1 LKGVFFKALFT
12 PYALK
17 RLGSL
22 LCTFLAALV
31 LNGCATN
38 INANPKDPWES
49 VNRKVFE
56 INDSVDQAV
65 VRPVAVAYKDY
76 TPDLAQKG
84 INNFF
89 GNLRDFWSAVN
100 SAFQLKLGQTAEL
113 TGRVL
118 VNTTVGVLG
127 LFDAATPLNLNK
139 HKEDFGKTLGYW
151 GMPSGPYLVMPFF
164 GPSTLRDATGFLV
177 DVELNPTFHDVRDV
191 PLRNSLYVINAVDV
205 RKGFLGLEDNLN
217 AIAFD
222 KYSFIRDAYL
232 QRRLYEIYDGN
243 PPDNEDSDASGD

>member
-1 LKGVFFKALFT
+1 LKQKRSTVVSKA
-12 PYALK
+12 YALT
-17 RLGSL
+17 RLG
-22 LCTFLAALV
+22 LV
-31 LNGCATN
+31 LGGLVLGGCATN
-38 INANPKDPWES
+38 LDANPKDPWEPM
-49 VNRKVFE
+49 NRKVFE

-76 TPDLAQKG
+76 TPDIAQKG
-84 INNFF
+84 VNNFF

-100 SAFQLKLGQTAEL
+100 SALQLKVRETAEL

-118 VNTTVGVLG
+118 VNSTVGLLG
-127 LFDAATPLNLNK
+127 LIDVATPLNLNK

-151 GMPSGPYLVMPFF
+151 GMPSGPYLVLPFF
-164 GPSTLRDATGFLV
+164 GPSTLRDASGFVV
-177 DVELNPTFHDVRDV
+177 DLELNPTYQDIRDV

-205 RKGFLGLEDNLN
+205 RKGLLGLEDNLN
-217 AIAFD
+217 AIALD

-243 PPDNEDSDASGD
+243 PPDSNEE

>member
-1 LKGVFFKALFT
+1 MKQKRSTVVSKA
-12 PYALK
+12 YALT
-17 RLGSL
+17 RLG
-22 LCTFLAALV
+22 LV
-31 LNGCATN
+31 LGGLVLGGCATN
-38 INANPKDPWES
+38 LDANPKDPWEPM
-49 VNRKVFE
+49 NRKVFE

-76 TPDLAQKG
+76 TPDIAQKG
-84 INNFF
+84 VNNFF

-100 SAFQLKLGQTAEL
+100 SALQLKVRETAEL

-118 VNTTVGVLG
+118 VNSTVGLLG
-127 LFDAATPLNLNK
+127 LIDVATPLNLNK

-151 GMPSGPYLVMPFF
+151 GMPSGPYLVLPFF
-164 GPSTLRDATGFLV
+164 GPSTLRDASGFVV
-177 DVELNPTFHDVRDV
+177 DLELNPTYQDIRDV

-205 RKGFLGLEDNLN
+205 RKGLLGLEDNLN
-217 AIAFD
+217 AIALD

-243 PPDNEDSDASGD
+243 PPDSNEE